1 MSKNN
6 FLYYLLIFIVIPVI
20 SICILFYYQLFF
32 WIFFHTNRTLS
43 KEDILYQ
50 NFSNY
55 IYNYSLFEKIDY
67 NYQINKNYVR
77 IVSDNDTY
85 YLEELK
91 YFLINIEKIKN
102 VEVYNII

>member
-1 MSKNN
+1 LYTILLSII
-6 FLYYLLIFIVIPVI
+6 FLD
-20 SICILFYYQLFF
+20 
-32 WIFFHTNRTLS
+32 FFHTNRTLS

-55 IYNYSLFEKIDY
+55 IYNYSLFDKIDY